1 MIDVNLC
8 FCVINFLAF
17 ARCVRVRNVMSQQ
30 EKYVADNHLV
40 DSAEPCKEPMKKSDE
55 SVKEVPLLELSNVSF
70 RYDTHS
76 DESVANK
83 DKKDNEDNCNYA
95 LHKVNLSIHQGEFV
109 GIIGPS
115 GSGKTTL
122 ASLFSG
128 AIPHHY
134 SGKFFG
140 TVRIA
145 GHDTTTLEL
154 TNIACLIGSVIQDID
169 AQMVAANVEDEL
181 LFGLENFG
189 VSHDEIPERIA
200 NALETVGISNLR
212 NRDLDTLSGGQKQKV
227 AIAAIL
233 ALRPKVMVLDEPTCA
248 LDPVSSRMIFDVLS
262 DLNKNFGITIVVIEQ
277 KVALL
282 SEYCK
287 RLIVLSKGEL
297 VLDAPVCEALKD
309 IELLRKV
316 GINYPRTT
324 RLLKQLQDEQICDPA
339 PLSVGVDETV
349 NTIVKTLRSDYF
361 KLSNRDD
368 VYDVEAD
375 LELNKEDSKRANN
388 AVNNID
394 KPCLS
399 IDHVSFA
406 YANDVKALK
415 DISFD
420 AYAGELIALIGKNG
434 AGKTTI
440 TKIING
446 LLRPTEGSVTID
458 GIDTK
463 PLRISQIA
471 KYVATLF
478 QNPDHQLCKETVLEE
493 VELSCILIG
502 EDSSQ
507 AKTHAMEIIEKL
519 DLNPTDSPFMLSR
532 GQRQM
537 VALAATVV
545 TRPKILVL
553 DEPTCGLDY
562 HECVRIMQVV
572 EELRAH
578 GCCVIMVCH
587 DMEVVLDYA
596 TRLITINDGKLII
609 DGSAHDVF
617 EKPDVCSAASLYPPL
632 LCAVCQGLV
641 SNGFKQCYGL
651 YTRKELVEA
660 LRFGKIA
667 KLSQNKQHN
676 QQNS

>member
-349 NTIVKTLRSDYF
+349 NTIVKTLRSDYSKF
-361 KLSNRDD
+361 SNRDD
-368 VYDVEAD
+368 AYDVEAD

>member
-1 MIDVNLC
+1 MDGTHQQNELIAGRKLVEQ
-8 FCVINFLAF
+8 APQ
-17 ARCVRVRNVMSQQ
+17 RNIKS
-30 EKYVADNHLV
+30 L
-40 DSAEPCKEPMKKSDE
+40 MKKPNDSHLE
-55 SVKEVPLLELSNVSF
+55 EPLLELKNVSF
-70 RYDTHS
+70 QYGTNRSENTS
-76 DESVANK
+76 SV
-83 DKKDNEDNCNYA
+83 DDNTYA
-95 LHKVNLSIHQGEFV
+95 LNRVNLKIYPGEFV

-134 SGKFFG
+134 SGELLGSVK
-140 TVRIA
+140 IA
-145 GHDTTTLEL
+145 GQDTKNLAL

-169 AQMVAANVEDEL
+169 AQMVAANVEDEI

-189 VSHDEIPERIA
+189 VPHDEIHNRIA
-200 NALETVGISNLR
+200 SSLETVGISDLR

-233 ALRPKVMVLDEPTCA
+233 ALKPKVLVLDEPTCA
-248 LDPVSSRMIFDVLS
+248 LDPVSSRMIFSILQN
-262 DLNKNFGITIVVIEQ
+262 LNKKFGITIVVIEQ

-297 VLDAPVCEALKD
+297 VLDAPVSLALKD
-309 IELLRKV
+309 IDLLRKV

-324 RLLKQLQDEQICDPA
+324 HLIKQLQDEQICNPA
-339 PLSVGVDETV
+339 ELTVGVEETV
-349 NTIVKTLRSDYF
+349 NTIVKTLRTDYS
-361 KLSNRDD
+361 KLSNSNNSNNAES
-368 VYDVEAD
+368 VLESHKEAFI
-375 LELNKEDSKRANN
+375 KANN
-388 AVNNID
+388 SDNSN

-399 IDHVSFA
+399 INNLSFA
-406 YANDVKALK
+406 YANGVKALK
-415 DISFD
+415 DVSFN
-420 AYAGELIALIGKNG
+420 ANSGELIALIGRNG

-446 LLRPTEGSVTID
+446 LLRPTEGSVIID

-463 PLRISQIA
+463 TLRISQIA
-471 KYVATLF
+471 KYVSTLF
-478 QNPDHQLCKETVLEE
+478 QNPDYQLCKDTVLEE
-493 VELSCILIG
+493 VAFSCKLIG
-502 EDSSQ
+502 EDSEQ
-507 AKTHAMEIIEKL
+507 AKAHAMEVIEKL
-519 DLNPTDSPFMLSR
+519 NLNPKDIPFMLSR

-545 TRPKILVL
+545 TNPKILLL

-562 HECVRIMQVV
+562 KECMRIMQVV
-572 EELRAH
+572 ERLRKN

-617 EKPDVCSAASLYPPL
+617 EKPEVCSAAALYPPL
-632 LCAVCQGLV
+632 LCSVSQGLV
-641 SNGFKQCYGL
+641 AHGFNKCNGL
-651 YTRKELVEA
+651 YVRAELVEA
-660 LRFGKIA
+660 LRGEKIV
-667 KLSQNKQHN
+667 KQTVQN
-676 QQNS
+676 

>member
-1 MIDVNLC
+1 MDGTHQQNELIAGRKLVEQ
-8 FCVINFLAF
+8 AQQ
-17 ARCVRVRNVMSQQ
+17 RNIKS
-30 EKYVADNHLV
+30 L
-40 DSAEPCKEPMKKSDE
+40 MKKPNDSHLE
-55 SVKEVPLLELSNVSF
+55 EPLLELKNVSF
-70 RYDTHS
+70 QYGTNRSENTS
-76 DESVANK
+76 SV
-83 DKKDNEDNCNYA
+83 EDNTYA
-95 LHKVNLSIHQGEFV
+95 LNRVNLKIYPGEFV

-134 SGKFFG
+134 SGNFCG
-140 TVRIA
+140 TVSIA

-189 VSHDEIPERIA
+189 VPHDEIPNLIVSS
-200 NALETVGISNLR
+200 LETVGISDLR

-233 ALRPKVMVLDEPTCA
+233 ALKPKVLVLDEPTCA
-248 LDPVSSRMIFDVLS
+248 LDPVSSRMIFSILQN
-262 DLNKNFGITIVVIEQ
+262 LNKKFGITIVVIEQ

-297 VLDAPVCEALKD
+297 VLDAPVSLALKD
-309 IELLRKV
+309 IDLLRKV

-324 RLLKQLQDEQICDPA
+324 HLIKQLQDEQICNPA
-339 PLSVGVDETV
+339 ELTVGVEETV
-349 NTIVKTLRSDYF
+349 NTIVKTLRTDYS
-361 KLSNRDD
+361 KLSNSNNSNNA
-368 VYDVEAD
+368 ESS
-375 LELNKEDSKRANN
+375 LESNKETFIKANN
-388 AVNNID
+388 LDNSNN
-394 KPCLS
+394 PCLS
-399 IDHVSFA
+399 INRVSFA
-406 YANDVKALK
+406 YANGVKALK
-415 DISFD
+415 DVSFN
-420 AYAGELIALIGKNG
+420 ANSGELIALIGRNG

-446 LLRPTEGSVTID
+446 LLRPTEGSVEID

-463 PLRISQIA
+463 SLRISQIA
-471 KYVATLF
+471 KYVSTLF
-478 QNPDHQLCKETVLEE
+478 QNPDRQLCKRTVLEE
-493 VELSCILIG
+493 VAFSCELIG

-507 AKTHAMEIIEKL
+507 AQEHAMQIIEKL
-519 DLNPTDSPFMLSR
+519 NLNPKDIPFMLSR

-562 HECVRIMQVV
+562 NECMKIMQVV
-572 EELRAH
+572 EDLRDH

-596 TRLITINDGKLII
+596 TRLIVINDGKLII
-609 DGSAHDVF
+609 DGLAKDVF
-617 EKPDVCSAASLYPPL
+617 EKPEVCDAAALYPPL
-632 LCAVCQGLV
+632 LCSVSQGLV
-641 SNGFKQCYGL
+641 ANGFENCRGL
-651 YTRKELVEA
+651 YIRSLLVQA
-660 LRFGKIA
+660 LSGKN
-667 KLSQNKQHN
+667 STQNEQKQR
-676 QQNS
+676 

>member
-1 MIDVNLC
+1 MDGTHQQNELIAGRKLVEQ
-8 FCVINFLAF
+8 AQQ
-17 ARCVRVRNVMSQQ
+17 RNIKS
-30 EKYVADNHLV
+30 L
-40 DSAEPCKEPMKKSDE
+40 MKKPNDSHLE
-55 SVKEVPLLELSNVSF
+55 EPLLELKNVSF
-70 RYDTHS
+70 QYGTNRSENTS
-76 DESVANK
+76 SV
-83 DKKDNEDNCNYA
+83 EDNTYA
-95 LHKVNLSIHQGEFV
+95 LNRVNLKIYPGEFV

-134 SGKFFG
+134 SGNFCG
-140 TVRIA
+140 TVSIA

-189 VSHDEIPERIA
+189 VPHDEIPNRIVSS
-200 NALETVGISNLR
+200 LETVGISDLR

-233 ALRPKVMVLDEPTCA
+233 ALKPKVLVLDEPTCA
-248 LDPVSSRMIFDVLS
+248 LDPVSSRMIFSILQN
-262 DLNKNFGITIVVIEQ
+262 LNKKFGITIVVIEQ

-297 VLDAPVCEALKD
+297 VLDAPVSLALKD
-309 IELLRKV
+309 IDLLRKV

-324 RLLKQLQDEQICDPA
+324 HLIKQLQDEQICNPSE
-339 PLSVGVDETV
+339 LTVGVEETV
-349 NTIVKTLRSDYF
+349 NTIVKTLRTDYS
-361 KLSNRDD
+361 KLSNSNNSNNA
-368 VYDVEAD
+368 ESS
-375 LELNKEDSKRANN
+375 LESSKETFIKANN
-388 AVNNID
+388 LDNSN

-399 IDHVSFA
+399 INNVSFA
-406 YANDVKALK
+406 YANGVKALK
-415 DISFD
+415 DVSFN
-420 AYAGELIALIGKNG
+420 ANSGELIALIGRNG

-446 LLRPTEGSVTID
+446 LLRPTEGSVEID

-463 PLRISQIA
+463 SLRISQIA
-471 KYVATLF
+471 KYVSTLF
-478 QNPDHQLCKETVLEE
+478 QNPDRQLCKRTVLEE
-493 VELSCILIG
+493 VAFSCELIG
-502 EDSSQ
+502 EDPSQ
-507 AKTHAMEIIEKL
+507 AQEHAMQIIEKL
-519 DLNPTDSPFMLSR
+519 NLNPKDIPFMLSR

-562 HECVRIMQVV
+562 NECMKIMQVV
-572 EELRAH
+572 EDLRDH

-596 TRLITINDGKLII
+596 TRLIVINDGKLII
-609 DGSAHDVF
+609 DGLAKDVF
-617 EKPDVCSAASLYPPL
+617 EKPEVCDAAALYPPL
-632 LCAVCQGLV
+632 LCSVSQGLV
-641 SNGFKQCYGL
+641 ANGFENCRGL
-651 YTRKELVEA
+651 YIRSLLVQA
-660 LRFGKIA
+660 LSGKN
-667 KLSQNKQHN
+667 STQNEQKQR
-676 QQNS
+676 

>member
-1 MIDVNLC
+1 MDGMHQQNELIAGRKLVEQ
-8 FCVINFLAF
+8 APQ
-17 ARCVRVRNVMSQQ
+17 RNIKS
-30 EKYVADNHLV
+30 L
-40 DSAEPCKEPMKKSDE
+40 MKKPNDSHLE
-55 SVKEVPLLELSNVSF
+55 EPLLELKNVSF
-70 RYDTHS
+70 QYGTNRSENTS
-76 DESVANK
+76 SV
-83 DKKDNEDNCNYA
+83 DDNTYA
-95 LHKVNLSIHQGEFV
+95 LNRVNLKIYPGEFV

-134 SGKFFG
+134 SGELLGSVK
-140 TVRIA
+140 IA
-145 GHDTTTLEL
+145 GQDTKNLAL

-169 AQMVAANVEDEL
+169 AQMVAANVEDEI

-189 VSHDEIPERIA
+189 VPHDEIPNRIA
-200 NALETVGISNLR
+200 SSLETVGISDLR

-233 ALRPKVMVLDEPTCA
+233 ALKPKVLVLDEPTCA
-248 LDPVSSRMIFDVLS
+248 LDPVSSRMIFSILQN
-262 DLNKNFGITIVVIEQ
+262 LNKKFGITIVVIEQ

-297 VLDAPVCEALKD
+297 VLDAPVSLALKD
-309 IELLRKV
+309 IDLLRKV

-324 RLLKQLQDEQICDPA
+324 HLIKQLQDEQICNPA
-339 PLSVGVDETV
+339 ELTVGVEETV
-349 NTIVKTLRSDYF
+349 NTIVKTLRTDYS
-361 KLSNRDD
+361 KLSNSNNSNNAES
-368 VYDVEAD
+368 VLESHKEAFI
-375 LELNKEDSKRANN
+375 KANN
-388 AVNNID
+388 SDNSN

-399 IDHVSFA
+399 INNVSFA
-406 YANDVKALK
+406 YANGVKALK
-415 DISFD
+415 DVSFN
-420 AYAGELIALIGKNG
+420 ANSGELIALIGRNG

-446 LLRPTEGSVTID
+446 LLRPTEGSVAID

-463 PLRISQIA
+463 SLRISQIA
-471 KYVATLF
+471 KYVSTLF
-478 QNPDHQLCKETVLEE
+478 QNPDRQLCKETVLEE
-493 VELSCILIG
+493 VTLSCILIG
-502 EDSSQ
+502 QNEDE
-507 AKTHAMEIIEKL
+507 AKAHAMEIIDELEL
-519 DLNPTDSPFMLSR
+519 DSKASPFMLSR

-545 TRPKILVL
+545 TNPKILLL

-562 HECVRIMQVV
+562 KECMRIMQVV
-572 EELRAH
+572 ERLRKN

-617 EKPDVCSAASLYPPL
+617 EKPEVCSAAALYPPL
-632 LCAVCQGLV
+632 LCSVSQGLV
-641 SNGFKQCYGL
+641 AHGFNKCNGL
-651 YTRKELVEA
+651 YVREELVEA
-660 LRFGKIA
+660 LRG
-667 KLSQNKQHN
+667 
-676 QQNS
+676 

>member
-1 MIDVNLC
+1 MDGMHQQNELITGRKLVEQ
-8 FCVINFLAF
+8 APQ
-17 ARCVRVRNVMSQQ
+17 RNIKSLMRKPNDS
-30 EKYVADNHLV
+30 HLE
-40 DSAEPCKEPMKKSDE
+40 D
-55 SVKEVPLLELSNVSF
+55 PLLELKNVSF
-70 RYDTHS
+70 QYGTNRSENTLR
-76 DESVANK
+76 V
-83 DKKDNEDNCNYA
+83 EDNKYVLNSVDLKIYP
-95 LHKVNLSIHQGEFV
+95 GEFV

-134 SGKFFG
+134 SGELLGSVK
-140 TVRIA
+140 IA
-145 GHDTTTLEL
+145 GQDTKNLAL

-189 VSHDEIPERIA
+189 VPHDEIPNRIDSS
-200 NALETVGISNLR
+200 LETVGISDLR

-233 ALRPKVMVLDEPTCA
+233 ALKPKVLVLDEPTCA
-248 LDPVSSRMIFDVLS
+248 LDPVSSRMIFSILQN
-262 DLNKNFGITIVVIEQ
+262 LNKKFGITIVVIEQ

-297 VLDAPVCEALKD
+297 VLDAPVSLALKD

-324 RLLKQLQDEQICDPA
+324 RLLKQLQDEQICNPA
-339 PLSVGVDETV
+339 DLTVGVEETV
-349 NTIVKTLRSDYF
+349 NTIVKTLRTDYS
-361 KLSNRDD
+361 KLSNSS
-368 VYDVEAD
+368 
-375 LELNKEDSKRANN
+375 NSNN
-388 AVNNID
+388 AESALESHEEAFIKVNNSD
-394 KPCLS
+394 NSNKPCLS
-399 IDHVSFA
+399 LNNVSFA
-406 YANDVKALK
+406 YANGVKALK
-415 DISFD
+415 DVSFN
-420 AYAGELIALIGKNG
+420 ANSGELIALIGRNG

-446 LLRPTEGSVTID
+446 LLRPTEGSVAID

-463 PLRISQIA
+463 SLRISQIA
-471 KYVATLF
+471 KYVSTLF
-478 QNPDHQLCKETVLEE
+478 QNPDRQLCKETVLEE
-493 VELSCILIG
+493 VALSCILIG
-502 EDSSQ
+502 QNEDE
-507 AKTHAMEIIEKL
+507 AKARAMEIIDELEL
-519 DLNPTDSPFMLSR
+519 DSKASPFMLSR

-545 TRPKILVL
+545 TNPKILLL

-562 HECVRIMQVV
+562 KECMRIMQVV
-572 EELRAH
+572 ERLRKN

-617 EKPDVCSAASLYPPL
+617 EKPEVCSAAALYPPL
-632 LCAVCQGLV
+632 LCSVSQGLV
-641 SNGFKQCYGL
+641 AHGFNKCNGL
-651 YTRKELVEA
+651 YVRAELVEA
-660 LRFGKIA
+660 LRGEKIV
-667 KLSQNKQHN
+667 KQTVQN
-676 QQNS
+676 